1 MSEESI
7 FINRE
12 LSWLDFNRRVLV
24 LGKDK
29 NVPLAEQL
37 KFLAIYGSN
46 LDEFFMVRV
55 GSLQERAN
63 LMRGKKEKRENKTN
77 MTAEEQLAAI
87 MPKTAQL
94 QEDCDKYYAKALEN
108 LASCGY
114 RKVDFDKLSKEDEH
128 FWKKYF
134 QSELFPILSPQI
146 VDSRHP
152 FPFLRNKEIYLGVL
166 LHEKHTSEH
175 TLGIV
180 PISSQMER
188 MHFVRKDNETC
199 FALTEELVL
208 HYAALI
214 FGKENVQEKCLFRV
228 TRNADID
235 VKEGMM
241 DHDIDYREIM
251 ADLLKRR
258 RKLAAVR
265 LQVIPA
271 APQVAQLLCSRLEL
285 THKRVFV
292 QKSPLDLSFFYKLT
306 SRMESDGHP
315 ELFYTPA
322 RPMLPPQDYDLAAEV
337 EKHDVLL
344 SYPYQSIR
352 PFIAMLKKAAQD
364 PDVISIKM
372 TLYRM
377 ARESQIVQ
385 ALVEA
390 AENGK
395 EVVALV
401 ELRARFDEQNNIDWS
416 KQLEEAGCTV
426 LYGFEDY
433 KVHSKLTLI
442 TKKSAQ
448 GYSYITQIGTGNY
461 NEKTSELYTDYSF
474 ITADHGIGEEASNVF
489 QNLAV
494 QKLTETSEKMLVA
507 PLRFKSVLLD
517 EMDRVIT
524 AARLGR
530 PASMI
535 LKNNSISDRDI
546 ILKLQEASC
555 AGVRIDM
562 IVRGI
567 CCVRAEVPA
576 KTENLHIRSLVGRYL
591 EHGRIYSFYDGTE
604 TRIYIASGDFL
615 TRNTECRVEVGVRVE
630 DPVLVQKLTDILQL
644 QLRDNVNAREMR
656 PDGSYQKV
664 KPAEG
669 EAPVNGQ
676 MDMYELL
683 RDDWTGKVPA
693 CEKTSPAAVEAP
705 TAPLTAEAPAAEPS
719 AEKPEAKAVEFPAQK
734 QEPQKAPEPSAPIH
748 LDAAPKPEEHD
759 HFDELEQ
766 MVNRKKP
773 APRAASVPKPVKPAI
788 AEAPAQKSRL
798 KQFLD
803 LFKFRR

>member
-1 MSEESI
+1 MKEDSI

-55 GSLQERAN
+55 GSLQERAS
-63 LMRGKKEKRENKTN
+63 LMRAKKERDKRENKTN

-87 MPKTAQL
+87 MPKTAHL
-94 QEDCDKYYAKALEN
+94 QEDCDKYYEKALEN
-108 LASCGY
+108 LAACGY
-114 RKVDFDKLSKEDEH
+114 KKVDFDALSKEEEH

-166 LHEKHTSEH
+166 LKEKEGQS
-175 TLGIV
+175 LGMI

-188 MHFVRKDNETC
+188 LQLVRRDGHTE

-214 FGKENVQEKCLFRV
+214 FGKDAVQEKCLFRV

-265 LQVIPA
+265 LQVTPT
-271 APQVAQLLCSRLEL
+271 APQEIVRILCGKLEL
-285 THKRVFV
+285 THKRVFA

-306 SRMESDGHP
+306 GKMEADGHP
-315 ELFYTPA
+315 ELFYPSA
-322 RPMLPPQDYDLAAEV
+322 RPMLPPPEYDLAAEV
-337 EKHDVLL
+337 QKHDVLL

-385 ALVEA
+385 ALMEA

-442 TKKSAQ
+442 TKKGAQ

-494 QKLTETSEKMLVA
+494 QKLTEISEKMLVA

-567 CCVRAEVPA
+567 CCVRAEVPG

-630 DPVLVQKLTDILQL
+630 DPILIQKLSDILQL

-656 PDGSYQKV
+656 ADGSYQKV
-664 KPAEG
+664 KSAPG
-669 EAPVNGQ
+669 EELVNGQ
-676 MDMYELL
+676 MDMYDLL
-683 RDDWTGKVPA
+683 KDDWTRHDTEASK
-693 CEKTSPAAVEAP
+693 AVTQP
-705 TAPLTAEAPAAEPS
+705 QPKQPEAPAAPKAPETPQIPP
-719 AEKPEAKAVEFPAQK
+719 KPEAKP
-734 QEPQKAPEPSAPIH
+734 
-748 LDAAPKPEEHD
+748 
-759 HFDELEQ
+759 
-766 MVNRKKP
+766 KP
-773 APRAASVPKPVKPAI
+773 APAP
-788 AEAPAQKSRL
+788 EAPQPVPPAPEKPHPVAQSPAPHTESHGR
-798 KQFLD
+798 QSF
-803 LFKFRR
+803 FERIHNWFRPRRR

>member
-1 MSEESI
+1 MKEDSI

-55 GSLQERAN
+55 GSLQERAS
-63 LMRGKKEKRENKTN
+63 LMRAKKERDKRENKTN

-87 MPKTAQL
+87 MPKTAHL
-94 QEDCDKYYAKALEN
+94 QEDCDKYYEKALEN
-108 LASCGY
+108 LAACGY
-114 RKVDFDKLSKEDEH
+114 KKVDFDALSKEEEH

-166 LHEKHTSEH
+166 LKEKEGQS
-175 TLGIV
+175 LGMI

-188 MHFVRKDNETC
+188 LQLVRRDGHTE

-214 FGKENVQEKCLFRV
+214 FGKDAVQEKCLFRV

-241 DHDIDYREIM
+241 DQDIDYREIM

-265 LQVIPA
+265 LQVTPT
-271 APQVAQLLCSRLEL
+271 APQEIVRILCGKLEL
-285 THKRVFV
+285 THKRVFA

-306 SRMESDGHP
+306 AKMEADGHP
-315 ELFYTPA
+315 ELFYPSA
-322 RPMLPPQDYDLAAEV
+322 RPMLPPPEYDLAAEV
-337 EKHDVLL
+337 QKHDVLL

-385 ALVEA
+385 ALMEA

-442 TKKSAQ
+442 TQKSAQ

-567 CCVRAEVPA
+567 CCVRAEVPG

-630 DPVLVQKLTDILQL
+630 DPILIQKLSDILQL

-656 PDGSYQKV
+656 ADGSYQKV
-664 KPAEG
+664 KSAPG
-669 EAPVNGQ
+669 EELVNGQ
-676 MDMYELL
+676 MDMYDLL
-683 RDDWTGKVPA
+683 KDDWTRHDTEASK
-693 CEKTSPAAVEAP
+693 AVTQP
-705 TAPLTAEAPAAEPS
+705 QPEAPAAPKAPETPQIPP
-719 AEKPEAKAVEFPAQK
+719 KPEAKP
-734 QEPQKAPEPSAPIH
+734 
-748 LDAAPKPEEHD
+748 
-759 HFDELEQ
+759 
-766 MVNRKKP
+766 KP
-773 APRAASVPKPVKPAI
+773 APAP
-788 AEAPAQKSRL
+788 EAPQPVPPAPEKPHPVAQSPAPHTELQGYQSFFERIHNW
-798 KQFLD
+798 
-803 LFKFRR
+803 FRPRRR

>member
-1 MSEESI
+1 MKEDSI

-55 GSLQERAN
+55 GSLQERAS
-63 LMRGKKEKRENKTN
+63 LMRAKKERDKRENKTN

-87 MPKTAQL
+87 MPKTAHL
-94 QEDCDKYYAKALEN
+94 QEDCDKYYEKALEN
-108 LASCGY
+108 LAACGY
-114 RKVDFDKLSKEDEH
+114 KKVDFDALSKEEEH

-166 LHEKHTSEH
+166 LKEKEGQS
-175 TLGIV
+175 LGMI

-188 MHFVRKDNETC
+188 LQLVRRDGHTE

-214 FGKENVQEKCLFRV
+214 FGKDAVQEKCLFRV

-265 LQVIPA
+265 LQVTPT
-271 APQVAQLLCSRLEL
+271 APQEIVRILCEKLEL
-285 THKRVFV
+285 THKRVFA

-306 SRMESDGHP
+306 SKMEADGHP
-315 ELFYTPA
+315 ELFYPAA
-322 RPMLPPQDYDLAAEV
+322 RPMLPPPDYDLAAEV

-364 PDVISIKM
+364 PAVISIKM

-385 ALVEA
+385 ALMEA

-442 TKKSAQ
+442 TKKGPQ

-474 ITADHGIGEEASNVF
+474 ITADLGIGEEASNVF

-517 EMDRVIT
+517 EMDRVIN

-546 ILKLQEASC
+546 ILKLEEASC

-567 CCVRAEVPA
+567 CCVRAEVPG

-591 EHGRIYSFYDGTE
+591 EHGRIYSFYDGTT

-630 DPVLVQKLTDILQL
+630 DPVLIRKLSEILQL
-644 QLRDNVNAREMR
+644 QLRDNVNAREMKA
-656 PDGSYQKV
+656 DGSYQKV
-664 KPAEG
+664 KAAPD
-669 EAPVNGQ
+669 EALVNGQ
-676 MDMYELL
+676 MGMYDLL
-683 RDDWTGKVPA
+683 KNDWTARDDVP
-693 CEKTSPAAVEAP
+693 EETPARPEPVRTAAP
-705 TAPLTAEAPAAEPS
+705 AETPAPAAEAP
-719 AEKPEAKAVEFPAQK
+719 
-734 QEPQKAPEPSAPIH
+734 KAPSEPTPRP
-748 LDAAPKPEEHD
+748 AAEPA
-759 HFDELEQ
+759 
-766 MVNRKKP
+766 KP
-773 APRAASVPKPVKPAI
+773 AVVPETAPQAEQTVHHPVAVAHPAPHTPAKPRGG
-788 AEAPAQKSRL
+788 L
-798 KQFLD
+798 MD
-803 LFKFRR
+803 LFEQFHHWLRPKR

>member
-37 KFLAIYGSN
+37 KFLSIYGSN

-108 LASCGY
+108 LAACGY
-114 RKVDFDKLSKEDEH
+114 RKVDFDKLTKEDEH

-166 LHEKHTSEH
+166 LHEKHSAEN

-188 MHFVRKDNETC
+188 MHLVRKDNETL

-271 APQVAQLLCSRLEL
+271 APQVTQLLCSRLEL

-292 QKSPLDLSFFYKLT
+292 QKSPLDLSFFFKLT
-306 SRMESDGHP
+306 GRMESDGHP
-315 ELFYTPA
+315 ELFYSSA
-322 RPMLPPQDYDLAAEV
+322 RPMLPPQDYDLTAEV

-416 KQLEEAGCTV
+416 KHLEEAGCTV
-426 LYGFEDY
+426 IYGFDDY

-442 TKKSAQ
+442 TKKSTH

-474 ITADHGIGEEASNVF
+474 ITADLGIGEEASNVF

-494 QKLTETSEKMLVA
+494 QKLTEESEKMLVA

-517 EMDRVIT
+517 EMDRVIN

-546 ILKLQEASC
+546 ILKLEEASC

-567 CCVRAEVPA
+567 CCVRAGVPG

-591 EHGRIYSFYDGTE
+591 EHGRIYSFFDGVN
-604 TRIYIASGDFL
+604 TRTYIASGDFL
-615 TRNTECRVEVGVRVE
+615 TRNTECRVEVGIRVE
-630 DPVLVQKLTDILQL
+630 DPVLKEKLDSILRLQL
-644 QLRDNVNAREMR
+644 SDNVNAREMQ

-664 KPAEG
+664 KPAPG
-669 EAPVNGQ
+669 EPLVNSQ
-676 MDMYELL
+676 MGMYDLL
-683 RDDWTGKVPA
+683 RDDWTARDKAAAPVEPPKPIKA
-693 CEKTSPAAVEAP
+693 PEKPAAPAKAVPQPA
-705 TAPLTAEAPAAEPS
+705 APAP
-719 AEKPEAKAVEFPAQK
+719 AEKPQAKAA
-734 QEPQKAPEPSAPIH
+734 
-748 LDAAPKPEEHD
+748 
-759 HFDELEQ
+759 
-766 MVNRKKP
+766 P
-773 APRAASVPKPVKPAI
+773 APMPVVVT
-788 AEAPAQKSRL
+788 ESRSRSTGL
-798 KQFLD
+798 LGR
-803 LFKFRR
+803 LLGYFRK

>member
-108 LASCGY
+108 LAACGY

-416 KQLEEAGCTV
+416 KHLEEAGCTV
-426 LYGFEDY
+426 IYGFDDY

-442 TKKSAQ
+442 TKKSAH

-474 ITADHGIGEEASNVF
+474 ITADLGIGEEASNVF

-494 QKLTETSEKMLVA
+494 QKLTEESEKCWWRPSASRACCWMRWTGSSTLPVW
-507 PLRFKSVLLD
+507 
-517 EMDRVIT
+517 
-524 AARLGR
+524 AARL
-530 PASMI
+530 P
-535 LKNNSISDRDI
+535 
-546 ILKLQEASC
+546 
-555 AGVRIDM
+555 
-562 IVRGI
+562 
-567 CCVRAEVPA
+567 
-576 KTENLHIRSLVGRYL
+576 
-591 EHGRIYSFYDGTE
+591 
-604 TRIYIASGDFL
+604 
-615 TRNTECRVEVGVRVE
+615 
-630 DPVLVQKLTDILQL
+630 
-644 QLRDNVNAREMR
+644 
-656 PDGSYQKV
+656 
-664 KPAEG
+664 
-669 EAPVNGQ
+669 
-676 MDMYELL
+676 
-683 RDDWTGKVPA
+683 
-693 CEKTSPAAVEAP
+693 
-705 TAPLTAEAPAAEPS
+705 
-719 AEKPEAKAVEFPAQK
+719 
-734 QEPQKAPEPSAPIH
+734 
-748 LDAAPKPEEHD
+748 
-759 HFDELEQ
+759 
-766 MVNRKKP
+766 
-773 APRAASVPKPVKPAI
+773 
-788 AEAPAQKSRL
+788 
-798 KQFLD
+798 
-803 LFKFRR
+803 

>member
-1 MSEESI
+1 MKEDSI

-55 GSLQERAN
+55 GSLQERAS
-63 LMRGKKEKRENKTN
+63 LMRAKKERDKRENKTN

-87 MPKTAQL
+87 MPKTAHL
-94 QEDCDKYYAKALEN
+94 QEDCDKYYEKALEN
-108 LASCGY
+108 LAACGY
-114 RKVDFDKLSKEDEH
+114 KKVDFDALSKEDEH

-134 QSELFPILSPQI
+134 QTELFPILSPQI

-166 LHEKHTSEH
+166 LKEKEGQS
-175 TLGIV
+175 LGMI

-188 MHFVRKDNETC
+188 LQLVRRDGHTE

-214 FGKENVQEKCLFRV
+214 FGKDAVQEKCLFRV

-265 LQVIPA
+265 LQVTPT
-271 APQVAQLLCSRLEL
+271 APQEIVRILCGKLEL
-285 THKRVFV
+285 THKRVFA

-306 SRMESDGHP
+306 GKMEADGHP
-315 ELFYTPA
+315 ELFYPSA
-322 RPMLPPQDYDLAAEV
+322 RPMLPPPEYDLAAEV
-337 EKHDVLL
+337 QKHDVLL

-385 ALVEA
+385 ALMEA

-567 CCVRAEVPA
+567 CCVRAEVPG

-630 DPVLVQKLTDILQL
+630 DPILIQKLSDILQL

-656 PDGSYQKV
+656 ADGSYQKV
-664 KPAEG
+664 KSAPG
-669 EAPVNGQ
+669 EELVNGQ
-676 MDMYELL
+676 MDMYDLL
-683 RDDWTGKVPA
+683 KDDWTRHDTEASK
-693 CEKTSPAAVEAP
+693 AVTQP
-705 TAPLTAEAPAAEPS
+705 QPKQPEAPAAPKAPETPQIPP
-719 AEKPEAKAVEFPAQK
+719 KPEATP
-734 QEPQKAPEPSAPIH
+734 
-748 LDAAPKPEEHD
+748 
-759 HFDELEQ
+759 
-766 MVNRKKP
+766 KP
-773 APRAASVPKPVKPAI
+773 APAP
-788 AEAPAQKSRL
+788 EAPQPVPPAPEKPHPVAQSPAPHTELQGYQSFFERIHNW
-798 KQFLD
+798 
-803 LFKFRR
+803 FRPRRR

>member
-1 MSEESI
+1 MKEESI

-12 LSWLDFNRRVLV
+12 LSWLDFNQRVLV

-63 LMRGKKEKRENKTN
+63 LKGKKEKPENKTN
-77 MTAEEQLAAI
+77 MTPEEQLNAI
-87 MPKTAQL
+87 MPKTAEL
-94 QEDCDKYYAKALEN
+94 QMDCDKYYHKALEA
-108 LASCGY
+108 LAEHGY
-114 RKVDFDKLSKEDEH
+114 RKVNFDKISKEDER

-146 VDSRHP
+146 VDNRHP

-166 LHEKHTSEH
+166 LKDKKEGDMS
-175 TLGIV
+175 LGII

-188 MHFVRKDNETC
+188 LCFLKRDGETQ
-199 FALTEELVL
+199 FALTEEMVY
-208 HYAALI
+208 HYVSMVFAKGTLL
-214 FGKENVQEKCLFRV
+214 EKCLFGVPRH
-228 TRNADID
+228 ADID

-251 ADLLKRR
+251 TELLKRR

-265 LQVIPA
+265 LQITPA
-271 APQVAQLLCSRLEL
+271 PAPEITKMLCARLEL
-285 THKRVFV
+285 NHRRVFE
-292 QKSPLDLSFFYKLT
+292 QKSPLDLSFFYKLDT
-306 SRMESDGHP
+306 RIENDGHA
-315 ELFYTPA
+315 ELFYSPA
-322 RPMLPPQDYDLAAEV
+322 RPMMPPLNYSLTSEV
-337 EKHDVLL
+337 QKHDVLL
-344 SYPYQSIR
+344 YYPYQSIR
-352 PFIAMLKKAAQD
+352 PFIAMLKKAARD
-364 PDVISIKM
+364 PEVISIKM
-372 TLYRM
+372 TLYRL

-385 ALVEA
+385 ALVDA

-426 LYGFEDY
+426 VYGFEDY

-442 TKKSAQ
+442 TRKNAE

-461 NEKTSELYTDYSF
+461 NEKTSELYTDLSF
-474 ITADHGIGEEASNVF
+474 ITSDPDIGEEAAGVF

-494 QKLTETSEKMLVA
+494 QKLTEETDQMLVA

-517 EMDRVIT
+517 EMDRIIE

-546 ILKLQEASC
+546 ILKLEEASC

-567 CCVRAEVPA
+567 CCVRAGVPG
-576 KTENLHIRSLVGRYL
+576 KTENLHIRSIVGRYL
-591 EHGRIYSFYDGTE
+591 EHARIYSFFDGRE
-604 TRIYIASGDFL
+604 TRVYIASGDFL
-615 TRNTECRVEVGVRVE
+615 TRNTECRVEVGVRIN
-630 DPVLVQKLTDILQL
+630 DPVLVQKLTNILEMQL
-644 QLRDNVNAREMR
+644 ADNVNAREMQ

-664 KPAEG
+664 KPAPG
-669 EAPVNGQ
+669 EPLVNSQ
-676 MDMYELL
+676 MGMYELL
-683 RDDWTGKVPA
+683 KDDWTGGR
-693 CEKTSPAAVEAP
+693 PAAAAAVKTAEPNPVQAKVVVRPAAP
-705 TAPLTAEAPAAEPS
+705 AAPAAPVAQEVKPAPQPVAAEPQPAASAAEAP
-719 AEKPEAKAVEFPAQK
+719 
-734 QEPQKAPEPSAPIH
+734 
-748 LDAAPKPEEHD
+748 
-759 HFDELEQ
+759 
-766 MVNRKKP
+766 KP
-773 APRAASVPKPVKPAI
+773 AETVVVVKEQP
-788 AEAPAQKSRL
+788 QGGLFSRL
-798 KQFLD
+798 RRA
-803 LFKFRR
+803 LFGGRK

>member
-1 MSEESI
+1 MKEDSI

-55 GSLQERAN
+55 GSLQERAS
-63 LMRGKKEKRENKTN
+63 LMRAKKERDKRENKTN

-87 MPKTAQL
+87 MPKTAHL
-94 QEDCDKYYAKALEN
+94 QEDCDKYYEKALEN
-108 LASCGY
+108 LAACGY
-114 RKVDFDKLSKEDEH
+114 KKVDFDALSKEEEH

-166 LHEKHTSEH
+166 LKEKEGQS
-175 TLGIV
+175 LGMI

-188 MHFVRKDNETC
+188 LQLVRRDGHTE

-214 FGKENVQEKCLFRV
+214 FGKDAVQEKCLFRV

-265 LQVIPA
+265 LQVTPT
-271 APQVAQLLCSRLEL
+271 APQEIVRILCGKLEL
-285 THKRVFV
+285 THKRVFA

-306 SRMESDGHP
+306 AKMEADGHP
-315 ELFYTPA
+315 ELFYPSA
-322 RPMLPPQDYDLAAEV
+322 RPMLPPPEYDLAAEV
-337 EKHDVLL
+337 QKHDVLL

-385 ALVEA
+385 ALMEA

-567 CCVRAEVPA
+567 CCVRAEVPG

-630 DPVLVQKLTDILQL
+630 DPILIQKLSDILQL

-656 PDGSYQKV
+656 ADGSYQKV
-664 KPAEG
+664 KSAPG
-669 EAPVNGQ
+669 EELVNGQ
-676 MDMYELL
+676 MDMYDLL
-683 RDDWTGKVPA
+683 KDDWIRHDTEASK
-693 CEKTSPAAVEAP
+693 AVTQP
-705 TAPLTAEAPAAEPS
+705 QPKQPEAPAAPKAPETPQIPP
-719 AEKPEAKAVEFPAQK
+719 KPEAKPTAP
-734 QEPQKAPEPSAPIH
+734 APEAPQ
-748 LDAAPKPEEHD
+748 PVP
-759 HFDELEQ
+759 
-766 MVNRKKP
+766 P
-773 APRAASVPKPVKPAI
+773 APEKPHPVAQSPAPHTESHGRQSFFERI
-788 AEAPAQKSRL
+788 HNWLRP
-798 KQFLD
+798 
-803 LFKFRR
+803 RRR

>member
-1 MSEESI
+1 MKEDSI

-12 LSWLDFNRRVLV
+12 LSWLDFNQRVLV

-63 LMRGKKEKRENKTN
+63 LKEKKSKPENKTN
-77 MTAEEQLAAI
+77 MTPEEQLNAI
-87 MPKTAQL
+87 MPKTAAL
-94 QEDCDKYYAKALEN
+94 QADCDKYYHKALEA
-108 LASCGY
+108 LAEHGY
-114 RKVDFDKLSKEDEH
+114 RKVNFEKLSKEEDR

-134 QSELFPILSPQI
+134 LSELFPILSPQI
-146 VDSRHP
+146 VDHRHP

-166 LHEKHTSEH
+166 LRDKKEGETS
-175 TLGIV
+175 LGII

-188 MHFVRKDNETC
+188 LCFLKKDGETL
-199 FALTEELVL
+199 FALTEEMVY
-208 HYAALI
+208 HYVSMVFA
-214 FGKENVQEKCLFRV
+214 KESIVEKCLFRV

-251 ADLLKRR
+251 TELLKRR

-265 LQVIPA
+265 LQVTPA
-271 APQVAQLLCSRLEL
+271 PAPEIVKMLCDRLLLSHR
-285 THKRVFV
+285 RVFE
-292 QKSPLDLSFFYKLT
+292 QKSPLDLSFFYKLDT
-306 SRMESDGHP
+306 RIENDGHS
-315 ELFYTPA
+315 ELFYAPA
-322 RPMLPPQDYDLAAEV
+322 RPMLPPLHYSLTKEV
-337 EKHDVLL
+337 QSHDVLL
-344 SYPYQSIR
+344 YYPYQSIR
-352 PFIAMLKKAAQD
+352 PFILMLKKAARD

-372 TLYRM
+372 TLYRL

-385 ALVEA
+385 ALVDA

-426 LYGFEDY
+426 VYGFEDY

-442 TKKSAQ
+442 TRKNPAG

-461 NEKTSELYTDYSF
+461 NEKTSELYTDLSF
-474 ITADHGIGEEASNVF
+474 ITADPDIGAEAAGVF

-494 QKLTETSEKMLVA
+494 QQLTEETDQMLVA

-517 EMDRVIT
+517 EMDRVIE

-546 ILKLQEASC
+546 ILKLEEASC

-567 CCVRAEVPA
+567 CCVRAQVPG
-576 KTENLHIRSLVGRYL
+576 KTENLHIRSIVGRYL
-591 EHGRIYSFYDGTE
+591 EHARIYSFFDGRE

-615 TRNTECRVEVGVRVE
+615 TRNTECRVEVGVRIQ
-630 DPVLVQKLTDILQL
+630 DPALVDKLTAILKMQL
-644 QLRDNVNAREMR
+644 ADNVNAREMG

-664 KPAEG
+664 KPAPG
-669 EAPVNGQ
+669 EPLVNSQ
-676 MDMYELL
+676 MGMYELF
-683 RDDWTGKVPA
+683 RDDWTGGAPA
-693 CEKTSPAAVEAP
+693 AQPAPAPAAPKAQPPVQDRKAPAPQPSAPAQPAPAAKPAPVHEPAAVAQP
-705 TAPLTAEAPAAEPS
+705 AQPAAPLAAE
-719 AEKPEAKAVEFPAQK
+719 EKPEQGF
-734 QEPQKAPEPSAPIH
+734 
-748 LDAAPKPEEHD
+748 LTR
-759 HFDELEQ
+759 L
-766 MVNRKKP
+766 R
-773 APRAASVPKPVKPAI
+773 RALFGRR
-788 AEAPAQKSRL
+788 SR
-798 KQFLD
+798 
-803 LFKFRR
+803 

>member
-1 MSEESI
+1 MKEDSI

-55 GSLQERAN
+55 GSLQERAS
-63 LMRGKKEKRENKTN
+63 LMRAKKERDKRENKTN

-87 MPKTAQL
+87 MPKTAHL
-94 QEDCDKYYAKALEN
+94 QEDCDKYYEKALEN
-108 LASCGY
+108 LAACGY
-114 RKVDFDKLSKEDEH
+114 KKVDFDALSKEEEH

-152 FPFLRNKEIYLGVL
+152 FPFLRNKETYLGVL
-166 LHEKHTSEH
+166 LKEKEGQS
-175 TLGIV
+175 LGMI

-188 MHFVRKDNETC
+188 LQLVRRDGHTE

-214 FGKENVQEKCLFRV
+214 FGKDAVQEKCLFRV

-265 LQVIPA
+265 LQVTPT
-271 APQVAQLLCSRLEL
+271 APQEIVRILCGKLEL
-285 THKRVFV
+285 THKRVFA

-306 SRMESDGHP
+306 GKMEADGHP
-315 ELFYTPA
+315 ELFYPSA
-322 RPMLPPQDYDLAAEV
+322 RPMLPPPEYDLAAEV
-337 EKHDVLL
+337 QKHDVLL

-385 ALVEA
+385 ALMEA

-524 AARLGR
+524 AARLDR

-567 CCVRAEVPA
+567 CCVRAEVPG

-630 DPVLVQKLTDILQL
+630 DPILIQKLSDILQL

-656 PDGSYQKV
+656 ADGSYQKV
-664 KPAEG
+664 KSAPG
-669 EAPVNGQ
+669 EELVNGQ
-676 MDMYELL
+676 MDMYDLL
-683 RDDWTGKVPA
+683 KDDWTRHD
-693 CEKTSPAAVEAP
+693 TEASKDVTQP
-705 TAPLTAEAPAAEPS
+705 QPKQPEAPAAPKAPETPQIPP
-719 AEKPEAKAVEFPAQK
+719 KPEAKP
-734 QEPQKAPEPSAPIH
+734 
-748 LDAAPKPEEHD
+748 
-759 HFDELEQ
+759 
-766 MVNRKKP
+766 KP
-773 APRAASVPKPVKPAI
+773 APAP
-788 AEAPAQKSRL
+788 EAPQPVPPAPEKPHPVAQSPAPHTELHGYQSFFERIHNW
-798 KQFLD
+798 
-803 LFKFRR
+803 FRPRRR

>member
-1 MSEESI
+1 MKEDSI

-55 GSLQERAN
+55 GSLQERAS
-63 LMRGKKEKRENKTN
+63 LMRAKKERDKRENKTN

-87 MPKTAQL
+87 MPKTAHL
-94 QEDCDKYYAKALEN
+94 QEDCDKYYEKALEN
-108 LASCGY
+108 LAACGY
-114 RKVDFDKLSKEDEH
+114 KKVDFDALSKEEEH

-166 LHEKHTSEH
+166 LKEKEGQS
-175 TLGIV
+175 LGMI

-188 MHFVRKDNETC
+188 LQLVRRDGHTE

-214 FGKENVQEKCLFRV
+214 FGKDAVQEKCLFRV

-265 LQVIPA
+265 LQVTPT
-271 APQVAQLLCSRLEL
+271 APQEIVRILCGKLEL
-285 THKRVFV
+285 THKRVFA

-306 SRMESDGHP
+306 GKMEADGHP
-315 ELFYTPA
+315 ELFYPSA
-322 RPMLPPQDYDLAAEV
+322 RPMLPPPEYNLAAEV
-337 EKHDVLL
+337 QKHDVLL

-385 ALVEA
+385 ALMEA

-567 CCVRAEVPA
+567 CCVRAEVPG

-630 DPVLVQKLTDILQL
+630 DPILIQKLSDILQL

-656 PDGSYQKV
+656 ADGSYQKV
-664 KPAEG
+664 KSAPG
-669 EAPVNGQ
+669 EELVNGQ
-676 MDMYELL
+676 MDMYDLL
-683 RDDWTGKVPA
+683 KDDWTRHDTEASK
-693 CEKTSPAAVEAP
+693 AVTQP
-705 TAPLTAEAPAAEPS
+705 QPKQPEAPAAPKAPETPQIPP
-719 AEKPEAKAVEFPAQK
+719 KPEANP
-734 QEPQKAPEPSAPIH
+734 
-748 LDAAPKPEEHD
+748 
-759 HFDELEQ
+759 
-766 MVNRKKP
+766 KP
-773 APRAASVPKPVKPAI
+773 APAP
-788 AEAPAQKSRL
+788 EAPQPVPPAPEKPHPVAQSPAPHTESHGR
-798 KQFLD
+798 QSF
-803 LFKFRR
+803 FERIHNWFRPRRR

>member
-37 KFLAIYGSN
+37 KFLSIYGSN

-108 LASCGY
+108 LAACGY
-114 RKVDFDKLSKEDEH
+114 RKVYFDKLTKEDEH

-166 LHEKHTSEH
+166 LREKHSAEN

-188 MHFVRKDNETC
+188 MHLVRKDNETL

-271 APQVAQLLCSRLEL
+271 APQVTQLLCSRLEL

-292 QKSPLDLSFFYKLT
+292 QKSPLDLSFFFKLT
-306 SRMESDGHP
+306 GRMESDGHP
-315 ELFYTPA
+315 ELFYSPA

-416 KQLEEAGCTV
+416 KHLEEAGCTV
-426 LYGFEDY
+426 IYGFDDY

-442 TKKSAQ
+442 TKKSAH

-474 ITADHGIGEEASNVF
+474 ITADLGIGEEASNVF

-494 QKLTETSEKMLVA
+494 QKLTEESEKMLVA

-517 EMDRVIT
+517 EMDRVIN

-546 ILKLQEASC
+546 ILKLEEASC

-567 CCVRAEVPA
+567 CCVRAGVPG

-591 EHGRIYSFYDGTE
+591 EHGRIYSFFDGVN
-604 TRIYIASGDFL
+604 TRTYIASGDFL

-630 DPVLVQKLTDILQL
+630 DPVLKEKLDSILRLQL
-644 QLRDNVNAREMR
+644 SDNVNAREMQ

-664 KPAEG
+664 KPAPG
-669 EAPVNGQ
+669 EPLVNSQ
-676 MDMYELL
+676 MGMYDLL
-683 RDDWTGKVPA
+683 RDDWTA
-693 CEKTSPAAVEAP
+693 RD
-705 TAPLTAEAPAAEPS
+705 
-719 AEKPEAKAVEFPAQK
+719 KA
-734 QEPQKAPEPSAPIH
+734 
-748 LDAAPKPEEHD
+748 AAPVEP
-759 HFDELEQ
+759 
-766 MVNRKKP
+766 
-773 APRAASVPKPVKPAI
+773 PKPVKAPEKPA
-788 AEAPAQKSRL
+788 APAKAAPRPAAPAPAEKPQAKAAPAPMPIVVTESRSRSTGL
-798 KQFLD
+798 LGR
-803 LFKFRR
+803 LLGYFRK

>member
-1 MSEESI
+1 MKEDSI

-55 GSLQERAN
+55 GSLQERAS
-63 LMRGKKEKRENKTN
+63 LMRAKKERDKRENKTN

-87 MPKTAQL
+87 MPKTAHL
-94 QEDCDKYYAKALEN
+94 QEDCDKYYEKALEN
-108 LASCGY
+108 LATCGY
-114 RKVDFDKLSKEDEH
+114 KKVDFDALSKEEEH

-166 LHEKHTSEH
+166 LKEKEGQS
-175 TLGIV
+175 LGMI

-188 MHFVRKDNETC
+188 LQLVRRDGHTE

-214 FGKENVQEKCLFRV
+214 FGKDAVQEKCLFRV

-265 LQVIPA
+265 LQVTPT
-271 APQVAQLLCSRLEL
+271 APQEIVRILCGKLEL
-285 THKRVFV
+285 THKRVFA

-306 SRMESDGHP
+306 GKMEADGHP
-315 ELFYTPA
+315 ELFYPSA
-322 RPMLPPQDYDLAAEV
+322 RPMLPPPEYDLAAEV
-337 EKHDVLL
+337 QKHDVLL

-385 ALVEA
+385 ALMEA

-567 CCVRAEVPA
+567 CCVRAEVPG

-630 DPVLVQKLTDILQL
+630 DPILIQKLSDILQL

-656 PDGSYQKV
+656 ADGSYQKV
-664 KPAEG
+664 KSAPG
-669 EAPVNGQ
+669 EELVNGQ
-676 MDMYELL
+676 MDMYDLL
-683 RDDWTGKVPA
+683 KDDWTRHDTEASK
-693 CEKTSPAAVEAP
+693 AVTQP
-705 TAPLTAEAPAAEPS
+705 QSKQPEAPAAPKAPETLQIPP
-719 AEKPEAKAVEFPAQK
+719 KPEAKPEPA
-734 QEPQKAPEPSAPIH
+734 PAPEAPQ
-748 LDAAPKPEEHD
+748 PVP
-759 HFDELEQ
+759 
-766 MVNRKKP
+766 P
-773 APRAASVPKPVKPAI
+773 APEKPHPVAQSPASHTESHGRQSFFERI
-788 AEAPAQKSRL
+788 HNW
-798 KQFLD
+798 
-803 LFKFRR
+803 FRPRRR

>member
-1 MSEESI
+1 MKEDSI

-55 GSLQERAN
+55 GSLQERAS
-63 LMRGKKEKRENKTN
+63 LMRAKKERDKRENKTN

-87 MPKTAQL
+87 MPKTAHL
-94 QEDCDKYYAKALEN
+94 QEDCDKYYEKALEN
-108 LASCGY
+108 LTACGY
-114 RKVDFDKLSKEDEH
+114 KKVDFDALSKEEEH

-166 LHEKHTSEH
+166 LKEKEGQS
-175 TLGIV
+175 LGMI

-188 MHFVRKDNETC
+188 LQLVRRDGHTE

-214 FGKENVQEKCLFRV
+214 FGKDAVQEKCLFRV

-265 LQVIPA
+265 LQVTPT
-271 APQVAQLLCSRLEL
+271 APQEIVRILCGKLEL
-285 THKRVFV
+285 THKRVFA

-306 SRMESDGHP
+306 AKMEADGHP
-315 ELFYTPA
+315 ELFYPSA
-322 RPMLPPQDYDLAAEV
+322 RPMLPPPEYDLAAEV
-337 EKHDVLL
+337 QKHDVLL

-385 ALVEA
+385 ALMEA

-567 CCVRAEVPA
+567 CCVRAEVPG

-630 DPVLVQKLTDILQL
+630 DPILIQKLSDILQL

-656 PDGSYQKV
+656 ADGSYQKV
-664 KPAEG
+664 KSAPG
-669 EAPVNGQ
+669 EELVNGQ
-676 MDMYELL
+676 MDMYDLL
-683 RDDWTGKVPA
+683 KDDWTRHDTEASK
-693 CEKTSPAAVEAP
+693 AVTQP
-705 TAPLTAEAPAAEPS
+705 QPKQPEAPAAPKAPETPQIPP
-719 AEKPEAKAVEFPAQK
+719 KPEAKPEPA
-734 QEPQKAPEPSAPIH
+734 PAPEAPQ
-748 LDAAPKPEEHD
+748 PVP
-759 HFDELEQ
+759 
-766 MVNRKKP
+766 P
-773 APRAASVPKPVKPAI
+773 APEKPHPVAQSPAPHTESHGRQSFFERI
-788 AEAPAQKSRL
+788 HNW
-798 KQFLD
+798 
-803 LFKFRR
+803 FRPRRR

>member
-1 MSEESI
+1 MKEDSI

-55 GSLQERAN
+55 GSLQERAS
-63 LMRGKKEKRENKTN
+63 LMRAKKERDKRENKTN

-87 MPKTAQL
+87 MPKTAHL
-94 QEDCDKYYAKALEN
+94 QEDCDKYYEKALEN
-108 LASCGY
+108 LAACGY
-114 RKVDFDKLSKEDEH
+114 KKVDFDALSKEEEH

-166 LHEKHTSEH
+166 LKEKEGQS
-175 TLGIV
+175 LGMI

-188 MHFVRKDNETC
+188 LQLVRRDGHTE

-214 FGKENVQEKCLFRV
+214 FGKDAVQEKCLFRV

-265 LQVIPA
+265 LQVTPT
-271 APQVAQLLCSRLEL
+271 APQEIVRILCGKLEL
-285 THKRVFV
+285 THKRVFA

-306 SRMESDGHP
+306 GKMEADGHP
-315 ELFYTPA
+315 ELFYPSA
-322 RPMLPPQDYDLAAEV
+322 RPMLPPPEYDLAAEV
-337 EKHDVLL
+337 QKHDVLL

-385 ALVEA
+385 ALMEA

-567 CCVRAEVPA
+567 CCVRAEVPG

-630 DPVLVQKLTDILQL
+630 DPILIQKLSDILQL

-656 PDGSYQKV
+656 ADGSYQKV
-664 KPAEG
+664 KSAPG
-669 EAPVNGQ
+669 EELVNGQ
-676 MDMYELL
+676 MDMYDLL
-683 RDDWTGKVPA
+683 KDDWTRHDTEASK
-693 CEKTSPAAVEAP
+693 AVTQP
-705 TAPLTAEAPAAEPS
+705 QPKQPEAPAAPKAPETPQIPP
-719 AEKPEAKAVEFPAQK
+719 KPEATP
-734 QEPQKAPEPSAPIH
+734 
-748 LDAAPKPEEHD
+748 
-759 HFDELEQ
+759 
-766 MVNRKKP
+766 KP
-773 APRAASVPKPVKPAI
+773 APAP
-788 AEAPAQKSRL
+788 EAPQPVPPAPEKPHPVAQSPAPHTESHGR
-798 KQFLD
+798 QSF
-803 LFKFRR
+803 FERVHNWFRPRRR

>member
-1 MSEESI
+1 MKEDSI

-55 GSLQERAN
+55 GSLQERAS
-63 LMRGKKEKRENKTN
+63 LMRAKKERDKRENKTN

-87 MPKTAQL
+87 MPKTAHL
-94 QEDCDKYYAKALEN
+94 QEDCDKYYEKALEN
-108 LASCGY
+108 LAACGY
-114 RKVDFDKLSKEDEH
+114 KKVDFDALSKEEEH

-166 LHEKHTSEH
+166 LKEKEGQS
-175 TLGIV
+175 LGMI

-188 MHFVRKDNETC
+188 LQLVRRDGHTE

-214 FGKENVQEKCLFRV
+214 FGKDAVQEKCLFRV

-265 LQVIPA
+265 LQVTPT
-271 APQVAQLLCSRLEL
+271 APQEIVRILCGKLEL
-285 THKRVFV
+285 THKRVFA

-306 SRMESDGHP
+306 GKMEADGHP
-315 ELFYTPA
+315 ELFYPSA
-322 RPMLPPQDYDLAAEV
+322 RPMLPPPEYDLAAEV
-337 EKHDVLL
+337 QKHDVLL

-385 ALVEA
+385 ALMEA

-524 AARLGR
+524 AARLDR

-567 CCVRAEVPA
+567 CCVRAEVPG

-630 DPVLVQKLTDILQL
+630 DPILIQKLSDILQL

-656 PDGSYQKV
+656 ADGSYQKV
-664 KPAEG
+664 KSAPG
-669 EAPVNGQ
+669 EELVNGQ
-676 MDMYELL
+676 MDMYDLL
-683 RDDWTGKVPA
+683 KDDWTRHDTEASK
-693 CEKTSPAAVEAP
+693 AVTQP
-705 TAPLTAEAPAAEPS
+705 QPKQPEAPATPKAPETPQIPP
-719 AEKPEAKAVEFPAQK
+719 KPEATP
-734 QEPQKAPEPSAPIH
+734 
-748 LDAAPKPEEHD
+748 
-759 HFDELEQ
+759 
-766 MVNRKKP
+766 KP
-773 APRAASVPKPVKPAI
+773 APAP
-788 AEAPAQKSRL
+788 EAPQPVPPAPEKPHPVAQSPAPHTESHGR
-798 KQFLD
+798 QSF
-803 LFKFRR
+803 FERIHNWFRPRRR

>member
-108 LASCGY
+108 LAACGY

-292 QKSPLDLSFFYKLT
+292 QKSPLDLSFFFKLT
-306 SRMESDGHP
+306 ARMESDGHP
-315 ELFYTPA
+315 ELLYTPA

-416 KQLEEAGCTV
+416 KHLEEAGCTV
-426 LYGFEDY
+426 IYGFDDY

-442 TKKSAQ
+442 TKKSAH

-474 ITADHGIGEEASNVF
+474 ITADLGIGEEASNVF

-494 QKLTETSEKMLVA
+494 QKLTEESEKMLVA

-517 EMDRVIT
+517 EMDRVIN

-546 ILKLQEASC
+546 ILRLEEASC

-567 CCVRAEVPA
+567 CCVRAGVPG

-591 EHGRIYSFYDGTE
+591 EHGRIYSFYDGVN

-630 DPVLVQKLTDILQL
+630 DPVLKEKLDSILRLQL
-644 QLRDNVNAREMR
+644 SDNVNAREMQ

-664 KPAEG
+664 KPAPG
-669 EAPVNGQ
+669 EPLVNSQ
-676 MDMYELL
+676 MGMYDLL
-683 RDDWTGKVPA
+683 RDDWTARDK
-693 CEKTSPAAVEAP
+693 
-705 TAPLTAEAPAAEPS
+705 APAPASVVETP
-719 AEKPEAKAVEFPAQK
+719 KPQPV
-734 QEPQKAPEPSAPIH
+734 KAPEKP
-748 LDAAPKPEEHD
+748 AAPAKAAPQPVEPEKQPAQPE
-759 HFDELEQ
+759 
-766 MVNRKKP
+766 KAAP
-773 APRAASVPKPVKPAI
+773 APMPIVVTESRPRRTGLL
-788 AEAPAQKSRL
+788 SRL
-798 KQFLD
+798 LEHFL
-803 LFKFRR
+803 K

>member
-1 MSEESI
+1 MKEDSI

-55 GSLQERAN
+55 GSLQERAS
-63 LMRGKKEKRENKTN
+63 LMRAKKERDKRENKTN

-87 MPKTAQL
+87 MPKTAHL
-94 QEDCDKYYAKALEN
+94 QEDCDKYYEKALEN
-108 LASCGY
+108 LAACGY
-114 RKVDFDKLSKEDEH
+114 KKVDFDALSKEEEH

-166 LHEKHTSEH
+166 LKEKEGQS
-175 TLGIV
+175 LGMI

-188 MHFVRKDNETC
+188 LQLVRRDGHTE

-214 FGKENVQEKCLFRV
+214 FGKDAVQEKCLFRV

-265 LQVIPA
+265 LQVTPT
-271 APQVAQLLCSRLEL
+271 APQEIVRILCGKLEL
-285 THKRVFV
+285 THKRVFA

-306 SRMESDGHP
+306 GKMEADGHP
-315 ELFYTPA
+315 ELFYPSA
-322 RPMLPPQDYDLAAEV
+322 RPMLPPPEYDLAAEV
-337 EKHDVLL
+337 QKHDVLL

-385 ALVEA
+385 ALMEA

-567 CCVRAEVPA
+567 CCVRAEVPG

-630 DPVLVQKLTDILQL
+630 DPILIQKLSDILQL

-656 PDGSYQKV
+656 ADGSYQKV
-664 KPAEG
+664 KSAPG
-669 EAPVNGQ
+669 EELVNGQ
-676 MDMYELL
+676 MDMYDLL
-683 RDDWTGKVPA
+683 KDDWTRHDTEASK
-693 CEKTSPAAVEAP
+693 AVTQP
-705 TAPLTAEAPAAEPS
+705 QPKQPEAPAAPKATETPQIPP
-719 AEKPEAKAVEFPAQK
+719 KPEAKPEPA
-734 QEPQKAPEPSAPIH
+734 PAPEAPQ
-748 LDAAPKPEEHD
+748 PVP
-759 HFDELEQ
+759 
-766 MVNRKKP
+766 P
-773 APRAASVPKPVKPAI
+773 APEKPHPVAQSPAPYTELHGYQSFFERI
-788 AEAPAQKSRL
+788 HNW
-798 KQFLD
+798 
-803 LFKFRR
+803 FRPRRR

>member
-1 MSEESI
+1 MKEDSI

-55 GSLQERAN
+55 GSLQERAS
-63 LMRGKKEKRENKTN
+63 LMRAKKERDKRENKTN

-87 MPKTAQL
+87 MPKTAHL
-94 QEDCDKYYAKALEN
+94 QEDCDKYYEKALEN
-108 LASCGY
+108 LAACGY
-114 RKVDFDKLSKEDEH
+114 KKVDFDALSKEEEH

-166 LHEKHTSEH
+166 LKEKEGQS
-175 TLGIV
+175 LGMI

-188 MHFVRKDNETC
+188 LQLVRRDGHTE

-214 FGKENVQEKCLFRV
+214 FGKDAVQEKCLFRV

-265 LQVIPA
+265 LQVTPT
-271 APQVAQLLCSRLEL
+271 APQEIVRILCGKLEL
-285 THKRVFV
+285 THKRVFA

-306 SRMESDGHP
+306 GKMEADGHP
-315 ELFYTPA
+315 ELFYPSA
-322 RPMLPPQDYDLAAEV
+322 RPMLPPPEYDLAAEV
-337 EKHDVLL
+337 QKHDVLL

-385 ALVEA
+385 ALMEA

-567 CCVRAEVPA
+567 CCVRAEVPG

-630 DPVLVQKLTDILQL
+630 DPILIQKLSDILQL

-656 PDGSYQKV
+656 ADGSYQKV
-664 KPAEG
+664 KSAPG
-669 EAPVNGQ
+669 EELVNGQ
-676 MDMYELL
+676 MDMYDLL
-683 RDDWTGKVPA
+683 KDDWTRHDTEASK
-693 CEKTSPAAVEAP
+693 AVTQP
-705 TAPLTAEAPAAEPS
+705 QPKQPEAPATPKAPETPQIPP
-719 AEKPEAKAVEFPAQK
+719 KPEAQPEPA
-734 QEPQKAPEPSAPIH
+734 PAPEVPQPV
-748 LDAAPKPEEHD
+748 P
-759 HFDELEQ
+759 
-766 MVNRKKP
+766 P
-773 APRAASVPKPVKPAI
+773 APEKPHHVAQSPAPHTESHGRQSFFERI
-788 AEAPAQKSRL
+788 HNW
-798 KQFLD
+798 
-803 LFKFRR
+803 FRPRRR

>member
-108 LASCGY
+108 LAACGY

-214 FGKENVQEKCLFRV
+214 FGKENVQEKCL
-228 TRNADID
+228 
-235 VKEGMM
+235 KEGMM

-265 LQVIPA
+265 LQVIPT

-372 TLYRM
+372 TRYRM

-416 KQLEEAGCTV
+416 KHLEEAGCTV
-426 LYGFEDY
+426 IYGFDDY

-442 TKKSAQ
+442 TKKSAH

-474 ITADHGIGEEASNVF
+474 ITADLGIGEEASNVF

-494 QKLTETSEKMLVA
+494 QKLTEESEKMLVA

-517 EMDRVIT
+517 EMDRVIN

-546 ILKLQEASC
+546 ILKLEEASC

-567 CCVRAEVPA
+567 CCVRAGVPG

-591 EHGRIYSFYDGTE
+591 EHGRIYSFYDGVN

-630 DPVLVQKLTDILQL
+630 DPVLKEKLDSILRLQL
-644 QLRDNVNAREMR
+644 SDNVNAREMQS
-656 PDGSYQKV
+656 DGSYQKV
-664 KPAEG
+664 KPAPG
-669 EAPVNGQ
+669 EPLVNSQ
-676 MDMYELL
+676 MGMYDLL
-683 RDDWTGKVPA
+683 RDDWTVRDK
-693 CEKTSPAAVEAP
+693 
-705 TAPLTAEAPAAEPS
+705 APAPASVAETP
-719 AEKPEAKAVEFPAQK
+719 KPQPV
-734 QEPQKAPEPSAPIH
+734 KAPEKP
-748 LDAAPKPEEHD
+748 AAPAKAAPQPASPAEPEKQPAQPE
-759 HFDELEQ
+759 
-766 MVNRKKP
+766 KAAP
-773 APRAASVPKPVKPAI
+773 APMPIVVT
-788 AEAPAQKSRL
+788 ESRPRRTGLLGRLLEHFL
-798 KQFLD
+798 K
-803 LFKFRR
+803 

>member
-1 MSEESI
+1 MKEDSI

-55 GSLQERAN
+55 GSLQERAS
-63 LMRGKKEKRENKTN
+63 LMRAKKERDKRENKTN

-87 MPKTAQL
+87 MPKTAHL
-94 QEDCDKYYAKALEN
+94 QEDCDKYYEKALEN
-108 LASCGY
+108 LAACGY
-114 RKVDFDKLSKEDEH
+114 KKVDFDALSKEEEH

-166 LHEKHTSEH
+166 LKEKEGQS
-175 TLGIV
+175 LGMI

-188 MHFVRKDNETC
+188 LQLVRRDGHTE

-214 FGKENVQEKCLFRV
+214 FGKDAVQEKCLFRV

-265 LQVIPA
+265 LQVTPT
-271 APQVAQLLCSRLEL
+271 APQEIVRILCGKLEL
-285 THKRVFV
+285 THKRVFA

-306 SRMESDGHP
+306 GKMEADGHP
-315 ELFYTPA
+315 ELFYPSA
-322 RPMLPPQDYDLAAEV
+322 RPMLPPPEYDLAAEV
-337 EKHDVLL
+337 QKHDVLL

-385 ALVEA
+385 ALMEA

-567 CCVRAEVPA
+567 CCVRAEVPG

-630 DPVLVQKLTDILQL
+630 DPILIQKLSDILQL

-656 PDGSYQKV
+656 ADGSYQKV
-664 KPAEG
+664 KSAPG
-669 EAPVNGQ
+669 EELVNGQ
-676 MDMYELL
+676 MDMYDLL
-683 RDDWTGKVPA
+683 KDDWTRHDTEASK
-693 CEKTSPAAVEAP
+693 AVTQP
-705 TAPLTAEAPAAEPS
+705 QPKQPEAPAAPKAPETPQIPP
-719 AEKPEAKAVEFPAQK
+719 KPEAKP
-734 QEPQKAPEPSAPIH
+734 
-748 LDAAPKPEEHD
+748 
-759 HFDELEQ
+759 
-766 MVNRKKP
+766 KP
-773 APRAASVPKPVKPAI
+773 APAP
-788 AEAPAQKSRL
+788 EAPQPVTPAPEKPHPVAQSPAPHTESHGR
-798 KQFLD
+798 QSF
-803 LFKFRR
+803 FERIHNWFRPRRR